1 MELENIYE
9 VMELENKDEV
19 RRKIEAMEELA
30 RSGSRGEVMEGEQVR
45 VEQDGRWMRRS
56 TAPPGGKRKAEDEAV
71 HSNSVKIW
79 SRSDSC
85 KNFSFAETAVMEIIN
100 LRHLE

>member
-56 TAPPGGKRKAEDEAV
+56 TAPPGGKRKAEDEV
-71 HSNSVKIW
+71 VPNGCQGSLFYTLKLS
-79 SRSDSC
+79 
-85 KNFSFAETAVMEIIN
+85 
-100 LRHLE
+100 